1 MSFILYAKKNQLM
14 LLPGQREPVT
24 SGSVNVYPVRFE
36 FSEDWDGLARTAVFQ
51 AGGEPVSVLLDNTN
65 ACNIPWEV
73 LVSPGVQ
80 LRVGVYGT
88 KGEDTVLPTIWAS
101 LGQVLPGAA
110 PGKDAQPPT
119 PELWEQ
125 ALAGKGDKLDYTADG
140 DLGLYA
146 GGKLLSAVPAA
157 GGGEGGTSDHRA
169 LSHRDAE
176 RQHPIKAID
185 GLSEELNRIPE
196 PVEALTNEDLE
207 DLLK

>member
-1 MSFILYAKKNQLM
+1 MTFILYADKNKLTVRKRG
-14 LLPGQREPVT
+14 LVT
-24 SGSVNVYPVRFE
+24 SGSVNVYPVCFA
-36 FSEDWDGLARTAVFQ
+36 FSSDWDGLTHTAVFR
-51 AGGEPVSVLLDNTN
+51 ADGEPVSVLLDDSNQ
-65 ACNIPWEV
+65 CGIPWEV
-73 LVSPGVQ
+73 LVRPGVQ
-80 LRVGVYGT
+80 LHVGVYGT
-88 KGEDTVLPTIWAS
+88 KGEDIVLPTIWAG
-101 LGQVLPGAA
+101 LGQILPGAA

-119 PELWEQ
+119 PDLWEQ
-125 ALAGKGDKLDYTADG
+125 ELAGRGNKLDYTPDG

-146 GGKLLSAVPAA
+146 DETLLSAVPVVG

-176 RQHPIKAID
+176 QQHPIGAIA